1 MKIRLN
7 IENPEYISPMLVND
21 NLVVFFLIDVVSL
34 DRHYLR
40 TNPVQA

>member
-7 IENPEYISPMLVND
+7 IANPEYISPMLVND

-34 DRHYLR
+34 DRQYLR